1 MRINPVFTLLWCSK
15 DDRNAN
21 RDRRPMDNLY
31 DFITTRAPTAQRPLL
46 RLTLL
51 VVEYSRFACGAVTHR
66 ASVVRALWRSTSA

>member
-1 MRINPVFTLLWCSK
+1 
-15 DDRNAN
+15 
-21 RDRRPMDNLY
+21 MDNLY

-46 RLTLL
+46 GLTLL